1 MHTTIETLAAP
12 VPHPKMPR
20 PRPDTRWRDNL
31 RGTLFQKF
39 LLEG

>member
-1 MHTTIETLAAP
+1 MQTLIDTPAEDTRP
-12 VPHPKMPR
+12 RHPR
-20 PRPDTRWRDNL
+20 PRPDMRWRDNL

>member
-1 MHTTIETLAAP
+1 MHTMLDTLVAEG
-12 VPHPKMPR
+12 PR
-20 PRPDTRWRDNL
+20 PKTPRPHPDTRWRDNL